1 MSPFTVL
8 IDGVP
13 VQCETTEDALAL
25 ARLHSGGKPNP
36 QSGTSP
42 PQGNGQP
49 QQGTRWT
56 DQRVAEFFK
65 LIDGKPQLKMI
76 DALME
81 YVDGRTD
88 AQLLQLLNLNSGSA
102 LGGVFA
108 GLWKN
113 AKKVGADPNELY
125 IKNPIM
131 VGDKRH
137 YEYTLDEGFRQ
148 AVAVA
153 RRTG

>member
-1 MSPFTVL
+1 MSPFTVV

-13 VQCETTEDALAL
+13 VQCETPEDALAL

-36 QSGTSP
+36 RSGTSP

-49 QQGTRWT
+49 PHSTRWT

-65 LIDGKPQLKMI
+65 LIDGKPQRKMI

-88 AQLLQLLNLNSGSA
+88 TQLIQLLNLHSGSA
-102 LGGVFA
+102 LGGAFA

-113 AKKVGADPNELY
+113 AKKVGANPHELY
-125 IKNPIM
+125 IKKPIM
-131 VGDKRH
+131 IGDKRH
-137 YEYTLDEGFRQ
+137 HEYTLDEGFRQ
-148 AVAVA
+148 AVA
-153 RRTG
+153 RRPD